1 MLSLSLHHSA
11 PVVLPIVSEDPQAP
25 PLWSSLAACREA
37 ALADIVFL
45 VDSSTSIGPQNFQKV
60 KNFLHSVIL
69 GLDISS
75 DQVRVGLA
83 QYNDNIYPAFQL
95 NQYPLKGV
103 VLEQIRNLPYRT
115 GGTNTGSALEFIR
128 TNYLTEAAGSRAK
141 DGVPQIVILVTDG
154 ESNDEVQ
161 EAADKLKEDGVV
173 VYVVGVNVQ
182 DVQELQTIA
191 SEPLEKF
198 LFNTENFNILQDFSG
213 SILQTLCSAVEGK
226 IKGKKLC

>member
-1 MLSLSLHHSA
+1 M
-11 PVVLPIVSEDPQAP
+11 
-25 PLWSSLAACREA
+25 
-37 ALADIVFL
+37 ADIVFL

-60 KNFLHSVIL
+60 KNFLRSVVL
-69 GLDISS
+69 GLDIRS

-95 NQYPLKGV
+95 NQYPLKSV
-103 VLEQIRNLPYRT
+103 VLEHIQNLPYRT

-141 DGVPQIVILVTDG
+141 DRVPQIVILVTDG

-161 EAADKLKEDGVV
+161 EAADRLKEDGVV

-182 DVQELQTIA
+182 DVQELQKMA
-191 SEPLEKF
+191 SEPFEKF
-198 LFNTENFNILQDFSG
+198 LFNIENFNILQDVSRG
-213 SILQTLCSAVEGK
+213 ILQTLCSAGEGEM
-226 IKGKKLC
+226 KGKKLCQNPTSQPGCLVTI